1 MTEGDEARRI
11 GTRHDTRVRA
21 NGNGGHVFGTEL
33 PTEQKAALL
42 EYLKTL

>member
-1 MTEGDEARRI
+1 MRPGGSGLATIRA
-11 GTRHDTRVRA
+11 RA

-33 PTEQKAALL
+33 PAEQKAALL